1 MVIYKLSPLPPI
13 SPTIGDVELLE
24 VRKLWY
30 FLKSRMT
37 LQFML
42 TDHVSIALH
51 CLAVISWYIAQ
62 YANIQ
67 QYITQPTT
75 IWRCIAY

>member
-1 MVIYKLSPLPPI
+1 
-13 SPTIGDVELLE
+13 
-24 VRKLWY
+24 
-30 FLKSRMT
+30 LKSRMT

-75 IWRCIAY
+75 IWRCIAQ